1 MSNNKNN
8 NSDSNSGQNQQ
19 SQQPKEK
26 PSRFPRVP
34 SDQRVRIERGDK
46 SEGSIKKQGNCS

>member
-1 MSNNKNN
+1 MSNNKKSH
-8 NSDSNSGQNQQ
+8 SDSNSEQNQQ

-34 SDQRVRIERGDK
+34 SDQRERVERGGVK
-46 SEGSIKKQGNCS
+46 SNGLTKKKR